1 MALEKIL
8 EKIKKLS
15 ATEQERLIREL
26 EGDRNRDKAREKFEK
41 AAGSW
46 PDFDAEGFVAE
57 VYRRRGRSERPAVE
71 W

>member
-46 PDFDAEGFVAE
+46 PDFDAEGLVAE